1 MSIYFWL
8 IPLCVYPLE
17 WYQKSSLSPG
27 HLSLSCMDLF
37 IYCIGMSFN
46 QKHCCPNSERNLIF
60 QKVDVH
66 QLILYCESS
75 NCMKMIKSLSSPIW
89 ISLNTP
95 WFGPLSECHRTFI
108 FIPFFLS
115 IPYREMA
122 STDVLSAHSPTPSLS
137 CTLLTWFF
145 ALCLYVHI

>member
-1 MSIYFWL
+1 
-8 IPLCVYPLE
+8 
-17 WYQKSSLSPG
+17 
-27 HLSLSCMDLF
+27 
-37 IYCIGMSFN
+37 MSFN
-46 QKHCCPNSERNLIF
+46 QKHCCQNSERNLIF
-60 QKVDVH
+60 QKADVH

-75 NCMKMIKSLSSPIW
+75 DCMRMIKSLSSPIW

-122 STDVLSAHSPTPSLS
+122 STDVLSAHSATSPPPL
-137 CTLLTWFF
+137 CL
-145 ALCLYVHI
+145 ALCLHGFLHCAYMYTYRAFHLENISYHSTYRSSGVKHFLLLFPPPCLLFLS